1 MKGALPQSQ
10 RCHGQ
15 PMQQPLAMSVGAA
28 ANKTGHVR
36 TGKQETPC
44 LPNSDD
50 AHVHCHIGNSHA
62 QLTLLMLHTL
72 NCLSHSIHPSSWPTG
87 ADTTRPTLWLGP
99 ASNLDAVKT
108 PIAQCPPPP
117 CFHPPAYSNQQQH
130 KSPHSNNGNNPTHPT
145 TLTLL
150 TSTFTRPTT
159 TDKQL
164 PPPVHL
170 KG

>member
-62 QLTLLMLHTL
+62 HLTFLMLHTL
-72 NCLSHSIHPSSWPTG
+72 NCLSQSIQPAAGQHVQTPLGQPCGLVPHPIWMLSKHRLRNTS
-87 ADTTRPTLWLGP
+87 
-99 ASNLDAVKT
+99 
-108 PIAQCPPPP
+108 PPP

-130 KSPHSNNGNNPTHPT
+130 KSPHSNNGNNPNSSNNSLFSHQPSPAQQQ
-145 TLTLL
+145 L
-150 TSTFTRPTT
+150 TSNSPRLCT
-159 TDKQL
+159 
-164 PPPVHL
+164 
-170 KG
+170 